1 MNFLTDPWNWWI
13 APFIDNSFMRT
24 TLLAALLAVV
34 TTAVVGTWVVLRG
47 ASFIGDALAHGV
59 LPGIALAFILGIST
73 TIGAFAAAILMV
85 LGIAFI
91 RARSPLPE
99 DASIGIL
106 FVGFLAL
113 AVVIVSSD
121 GGGYAG
127 DLNRFLFGSVTSAT
141 TESIGRQ
148 IIAAAVVLIATL
160 VFYRAFLVLT
170 FDETQADL
178 LGLRPRLANIGL
190 LVLIAIS
197 IVASFE
203 TIGSLLVM
211 AFLIAPPA
219 TAALIVR
226 RVPAMM
232 ITAIAVGAIS
242 ATIGILISYHGGTAA
257 GATMALVAVAAF
269 FIALIARTS
278 LRS

>member
-13 APFIDNSFMRT
+13 VPFLDNGFMRT
-24 TLLAALLAVV
+24 TLLAALLAVI

-91 RARSPLPE
+91 RSRSPLPE

-141 TESIGRQ
+141 TDSIARQ
-148 IIAAAVVLIATL
+148 MVAAAIVVAATI

-197 IVASFE
+197 IVSSFE

-219 TAALIVR
+219 TAALMVR

-232 ITAIAVGAIS
+232 IAAIVIGALS
-242 ATIGILISYHGGTAA
+242 ATIGILISFHAGTAA

-269 FIALIARTS
+269 FVVLIS
-278 LRS
+278 RSVLGA